1 MQTNAQPEDRHPWA
15 CDALESKHVQK
26 QTPSK
31 ANQEIAKTCS
41 HENKRWLSKGCW
53 VMLIALDLLE
63 WSRMHNYTTG
73 WLIWSEIFSPL
84 VVSRSLLPLLIWVIV
99 IIQDHSGSK
108 LASLGQPPV
117 VHAVELALMLKSLLR
132 LKCPKDKQTT
142 MTKQH
147 LPDLP
152 ISSPHAS
159 HPWK

>member
-1 MQTNAQPEDRHPWA
+1 
-15 CDALESKHVQK
+15 
-26 QTPSK
+26 
-31 ANQEIAKTCS
+31 
-41 HENKRWLSKGCW
+41 
-53 VMLIALDLLE
+53 
-63 WSRMHNYTTG
+63 MHNYTTG

-108 LASLGQPPV
+108 LAALGQPPV
-117 VHAVELALMLKSLLR
+117 VRAVELALMLKSLLR
-132 LKCPKDKQTT
+132 LKCPEDKQTT

-147 LPDLP
+147 LTDLP